1 MPPLAHRC
9 IYRPSRAVDYF
20 RALLQSGLMSTAPA
34 IVPCPCFVFMDS
46 RLCWGCLEST
56 RAKAVVA
63 HKAGSEFLLP
73 PIVLFL
79 SGHPCSCPEAVG
91 RVEGAGVDRT
101 LSEQLGW
108 LGKARLS
115 HFLWGVGRMHQQCGS
130 PT

>member
-1 MPPLAHRC
+1 M
-9 IYRPSRAVDYF
+9 
-20 RALLQSGLMSTAPA
+20 
-34 IVPCPCFVFMDS
+34 
-46 RLCWGCLEST
+46 
-56 RAKAVVA
+56 VA

-79 SGHPCSCPEAVG
+79 SGHPCSCPETVG

-115 HFLWGVGRMHQQCGS
+115 HFL
-130 PT
+130 